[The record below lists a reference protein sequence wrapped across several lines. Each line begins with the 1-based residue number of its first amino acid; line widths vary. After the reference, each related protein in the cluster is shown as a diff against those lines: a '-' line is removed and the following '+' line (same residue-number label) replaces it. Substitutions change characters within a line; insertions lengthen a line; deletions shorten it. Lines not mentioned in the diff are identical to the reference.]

1 MSLTINIPAVVVV
14 AAVAAAAAAVVVVV
28 FVVVVIG
35 LYVAFTIFFFSNHIM
50 MLSSLRSIS
59 GLPVLSE
66 HRVLLD
72 FLLTVKAATLL
83 CISRLRKGNQVLF
96 IIW

>member
-1 MSLTINIPAVVVV
+1 MSLTTNIPAVVVV
-14 AAVAAAAAAVVVVV
+14 AVAAVAVVVVVVV

-35 LYVAFTIFFFSNHIM
+35 LYVAFTIFFLQSYHDGQ
-50 MLSSLRSIS
+50 LSSLRSIS

-72 FLLTVKAATLL
+72 FLLTVKAATL
-83 CISRLRKGNQVLF
+83 
-96 IIW
+96 